1 MSYLGVAQPSRLLAF
16 FTYNEDRCVTL
27 KTLAIDRMAGLF
39 TIYHLLSTIYCAF
52 GTKWDNM
59 ENNIT
64 NIDIAFDLNGSEVT
78 CSLIGDWSIK
88 AVSAM
93 EAKLDDFFRSN
104 QVSKIIIDC
113 SKIENLDESGL
124 AVFVG
129 NRYVD
134 EKRVDISIS
143 NIPERYNWLKTIY
156 ELNDQPIEPPQI
168 SAFTSSMI
176 VFGKTV
182 VDVLHD
188 CHEQVEYFGEI
199 FSIIFKAMF
208 RPKNVRWPDF
218 FKVIEKAGYDALPI
232 IIIIGFLFG
241 LILSFQSAMPMKQFG
256 AEIYIINLVSLTLF
270 RELGPLLTAI
280 IFAARSGAAFTA
292 EIGTMKINEEVDAL
306 QTMGLQPTVFL
317 ALPKILAGT
326 LLVPLLTLFM
336 NVFGLIGSAL
346 VMSSM
351 GYGLQVFMLQVAK
364 YTSMSDVM
372 WGETKAIFFG
382 FIVASIGCYRGLKT
396 KEGPGAV
403 GDSTTGS
410 VVTSIILLI
419 IADGIFAVLAYSLGI

>member
-1 MSYLGVAQPSRLLAF
+1 
-16 FTYNEDRCVTL
+16 
-27 KTLAIDRMAGLF
+27 
-39 TIYHLLSTIYCAF
+39 
-52 GTKWDNM
+52 M
-59 ENNIT
+59 ENNSK
-64 NIDIAFDLNGSEVT
+64 NIDISFDLDGSVAT
-78 CSLIGDWSIK
+78 CCLIGNWTIREVPEVES
-88 AVSAM
+88 
-93 EAKLDDFFRSN
+93 KLDDFFRTN
-104 QVSKIIIDC
+104 KVAKIIIDC
-113 SKIENLDESGL
+113 DKIENLDESGL
-124 AVFVG
+124 AVFIG
-129 NRYVD
+129 NKYID
-134 EKRVDISIS
+134 EQSVEIILS
-143 NIPERYNWLKTIY
+143 NVPERYKWLKAIY
-156 ELNDQPIEPPQI
+156 ELDDQPEEPEKI
-168 SAFTSSMI
+168 SSFSNAMI

-182 VDVLHD
+182 IDVLND
-188 CHEQVEYFGEI
+188 CREQVEYFGEI
-199 FSIIFKAMF
+199 FSIMFKAF
-208 RPKNVRWPDF
+208 FKPKNVRWPDF

-317 ALPKILAGT
+317 ALPKILAGI

-336 NVFGLIGSAL
+336 NLFGLIGSAL

-351 GYGLQVFMLQVAK
+351 GYGLQVFVLQAAK
-364 YTSMSDVM
+364 YTAMSDVM
-372 WGETKAIFFG
+372 WGETKAVFFG

-396 KEGPGAV
+396 KDGPGAV

-419 IADGIFAVLAYSLGI
+419 LADGLFAVVSYCLGI